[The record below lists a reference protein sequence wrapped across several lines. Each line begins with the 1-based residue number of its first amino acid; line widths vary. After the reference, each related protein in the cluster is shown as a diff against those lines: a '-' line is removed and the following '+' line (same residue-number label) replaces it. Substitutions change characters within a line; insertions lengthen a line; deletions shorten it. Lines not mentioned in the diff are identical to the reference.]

1 MFLFRMFQFRS
12 SDRDQET
19 DRRRIALVRKA
30 VHSAVADAEA
40 EVTGLRTRISKART
54 SLTCLLARIEDGDT
68 EARFRAEL
76 TNVERRLLAA
86 EQRIAQTKQHLSRL
100 RDLERLTAEL
110 TTAVTTEASR
120 KAAA

>member
-30 VHSAVADAEA
+30 VDLAVADAEA

-54 SLTCLLARIEDGDT
+54 SLTCLLARIEDGDP
-68 EARFRAEL
+68 EAGCRAEL
-76 TNVERRLLAA
+76 TNVERGLLAA
-86 EQRIAQTKQHLSRL
+86 EQRLAHMKEHLSRL
-100 RDLERLTAEL
+100 RDLEGLTAEL
-110 TTAVTTEASR
+110 TTAAIGEASR
-120 KAAA
+120 RAAA

>member
-12 SDRDQET
+12 SNRDQET
-19 DRRRIALVRKA
+19 DRRRIALVQKA

-54 SLTCLLARIEDGDT
+54 SLTCLLARIEDGDR
-68 EARFRAEL
+68 EAGCRAEL

-86 EQRIAQTKQHLSRL
+86 EQRIAQTKEHLSRL
-100 RDLERLTAEL
+100 RELERLTAEL
-110 TTAVTTEASR
+110 TTAAISEASR

>member
-40 EVTGLRTRISKART
+40 EVTGLRTPHFKGANIANMSA
-54 SLTCLLARIEDGDT
+54 CAD
-68 EARFRAEL
+68 
-76 TNVERRLLAA
+76 RRW
-86 EQRIAQTKQHLSRL
+86 RPRGGLSC
-100 RDLERLTAEL
+100 
-110 TTAVTTEASR
+110 
-120 KAAA
+120 